1 MTHIGLAAKAEV
13 VFGAQ
18 LVMRHRSPRLAV
30 LLCLLVIGMA
40 VARGRADTV
49 AGLAET
55 ALLVAGTLG
64 AVGGSRLLAPGAAL
78 AAARRVA
85 AGWWVVSTGRLIG
98 ALLVTLPIV
107 AVAVLAV
114 GAEASPGK
122 VGLVAMIYA
131 AAVVAAV
138 IAGTPLVGASAAA
151 GLGLVGTWLGGIGP
165 SGVSVMFES
174 WPAVR
179 GPVVLLW
186 NVLPLEWRAARWL
199 GEPNAT
205 DCIVLLSWIVLGLIL
220 SVWTTAV
227 RFRSEAP
234 SVGDVA

>member
-1 MTHIGLAAKAEV
+1 MTRIGLAAKAEV
-13 VFGAQ
+13 VFGAH

-30 LLCLLVIGMA
+30 LLCLLVIAMA
-40 VARGRADTV
+40 VARGRADTA
-49 AGLAET
+49 AGLTET

-64 AVGGSRLLAPGAAL
+64 AVGGSRLFAPGAAL

-114 GAEASPGK
+114 GAEANPGR
-122 VGLVAMIYA
+122 VGLVSMIYA
-131 AAVVAAV
+131 GAVVAAV

-151 GLGLVGTWLGGIGP
+151 ALGLVGTWLGGIGP
-165 SGVSVMFES
+165 SGVSVMFEP

-179 GPVVLLW
+179 GSIVLLW

-199 GEPNAT
+199 REPNVT
-205 DCIVLLSWIVLGLIL
+205 DSLVLLSWMVLGLTL
-220 SVWTTAV
+220 SAWTTSV
-227 RFRSEAP
+227 RYRSETP
-234 SVGDVA
+234 SVGDVS